1 MIKNHLFRAAVALA
15 ACAVFFSCTPEQSKL
30 TVDTFSQK
38 ATIVGKATYD
48 RGIKWN
54 SGVIDSYNDWQPAA
68 GVTVLARIAY
78 SAIGGDSAKGNYEIE
93 AKTDANGKYILDI
106 PVGTSQIGVTVS
118 ARPFYQRK
126 SVLDNEGKEAFV
138 NEALYNVSSSSTIYV
153 QSGDIKTYNITVTS
167 NAAYGD

>member
-1 MIKNHLFRAAVALA
+1 MIKNNFIRAAVAFA
-15 ACAVFFSCTPEQSKL
+15 VCAVFFSCTPEQSKL

-38 ATIVGKATYD
+38 ATIVGKVTYD

-54 SGVIDSYNDWQPAA
+54 SGVIDSYSDWQPAA

-78 SAIGGDSAKGNYEIE
+78 SEIGGSSAKGNYEIE
-93 AKTDANGKYILDI
+93 TKTDSNGKYTLEI
-106 PVGTSQIGVTVS
+106 PIGTSQISVTVS

-138 NEALYNVSSSSTIYV
+138 NEALYNLSSSSTINV
-153 QSGDIKTYNITVTS
+153 QSGDVKTYNITVTS